1 MAKDVDQAL
10 HEIIA
15 KEGSLSPEETIL
27 FVKQLKKDRRYQR
40 DVY

>member
-10 HEIIA
+10 HEIVS
-15 KEGSLSPEETIL
+15 KEGGLTPEEAIV
-27 FVKQLKKDRRYQR
+27 FVKELKKDRRYQR